1 MFAVEH
7 VDYPV
12 KGSYTLTMKR
22 IGEKSNQND
31 LQALFSISTSEC
43 CEICDLPQY
52 ELPHHALLVP
62 PL

>member
-12 KGSYTLTMKR
+12 KVSGV
-22 IGEKSNQND
+22 D
-31 LQALFSISTSEC
+31 LICEVLSPSHALFSISASEC
-43 CEICDLPQY
+43 CEICYLPQY
-52 ELPHHALLVP
+52 ELTHHALLVL